1 MLLLA
6 HEVAGRLRFV
16 SPELKSDCQRTIQ
29 LLRLVRAVPGVTE
42 VRVRNHS
49 GSLIVLHDGAP
60 ATLSAVLQS
69 LPVIVTSDETRNQK
83 HRLLDELA
91 EAAAQKLLS
100 IVARHL
106 IAALL

>member
-1 MLLLA
+1 MLQLA

-16 SPELKSDCQRTIQ
+16 SPELKNDRQRTSQ

-49 GSLIVLHDGAP
+49 CSLIVLHDGAP
-60 ATLSAVLQS
+60 ATRNAVLRS
-69 LPVIVTSDETRNQK
+69 LPVTVTSDEAQNQRY
-83 HRLLDELA
+83 RLFDELA

-100 IVARHL
+100 IVARSV
-106 IAALL
+106 IATLL

>member
-16 SPELKSDCQRTIQ
+16 SPELKNDRQLTIP

-42 VRVRNHS
+42 VRVRNQT
-49 GSLIVLHDGAP
+49 GSIIVLHDGAP
-60 ATLSAVLQS
+60 ATRNAVLQS
-69 LPVIVTSDETRNQK
+69 LPVIVTSDETQNQK

-91 EAAAQKLLS
+91 EGAAQKLLS
-100 IVARHL
+100 IVARRV